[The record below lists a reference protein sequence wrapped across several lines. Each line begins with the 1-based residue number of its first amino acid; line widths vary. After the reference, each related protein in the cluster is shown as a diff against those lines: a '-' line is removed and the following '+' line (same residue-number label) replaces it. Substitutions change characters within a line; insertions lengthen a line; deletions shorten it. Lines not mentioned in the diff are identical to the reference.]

1 MRTNY
6 EAGREFEWKI
16 QKDLER
22 RGFVTIRAAGSAG
35 EAKVD
40 IIAVDPLGVHL
51 WIQAKADGRIGPT
64 EWNTLRMC
72 SGWAGATP
80 ILARKGPRGI
90 FVIYEELLQDKI
102 PYSRSKTASRLYMFT
117 DVDTIQQVAPTD
129 TEGQVHA

>member
-6 EAGREFEWKI
+6 DIGREFEWMI

-40 IIAVDPLGVHL
+40 VIAVAPDRTHL
-51 WIQAKADGRIGPT
+51 WIQAKINGQIGSV

-72 SGWAGATP
+72 AGWAGATP
-80 ILARKGPRGI
+80 LVAMKGPRGI
-90 FVIYEELLQDKI
+90 FVVYHELLGDRAHGTRKK
-102 PYSRSKTASRLYMFT
+102 PSRLYMFT
-117 DVDTIQQVAPTD
+117 DVDTIQGGTPTD
-129 TEGQVHA
+129 TEDKLHA